1 MDGTEAPTSS
11 ILSASTLLPMSL
23 WQVVC
28 VSNQFKPPGS
38 STNLRQPRPTA
49 VSSIQ
54 PSGQSIG
61 ACVVVVLELSVGC
74 VAFVGIVVTKV
85 VELPAGLGSRC
96 LGVAVVGVG
105 EVEEVVAVVVGVV
118 VVLVV
123 VGGGGCVVVVVNVV
137 RLQARANGRRRR
149 KSCMLSLQFYKNFA
163 RCFQFWY
170 FP

>member
-1 MDGTEAPTSS
+1 
-11 ILSASTLLPMSL
+11 MSL

-28 VSNQFKPPGS
+28 VSNQFIPSGAS
-38 STNLRQPRPTA
+38 STNFRQPRPTA

-74 VAFVGIVVTKV
+74 VAFVGIAVTKV

-96 LGVAVVGVG
+96 LGVAVVGVE
-105 EVEEVVAVVVGVV
+105 EVEEVVAGVV

-123 VGGGGCVVVVVNVV
+123 VGGGGGVVVVVNVV

-149 KSCMLSLQFYKNFA
+149 KSRMLSLQFYKNFA
-163 RCFQFWY
+163 RCFQF
-170 FP
+170 